1 MGNIDKDVAMAYCA
15 DDEEIFVEVL
25 EAYLEQGDDYKQ
37 KLASYRD
44 AKDWKNYAIIAHA
57 IKSTSLTIG
66 AQELSELAKSH
77 EFAGKA
83 DDEAAINA
91 TYDQFLALYDE
102 VLKEGAALIGA

>member
-1 MGNIDKDVAMAYCA
+1 MGNIDKDIAMAYCA

-25 EAYLEQGDDYKQ
+25 EAYLEQGDEYKE
-37 KLASYRD
+37 KLAAYRE

-57 IKSTSLTIG
+57 IKSTSMTIG

-83 DDEAAINA
+83 DDENTINA
-91 TYDQFLALYDE
+91 TYDRFISLYDE
-102 VLKEGAALIGA
+102 VLKEGMALIGA

>member
-15 DDEEIFVEVL
+15 DDEEIFQEVM
-25 EAYLEQGDDYKQ
+25 EAYVEQGDDYKQ
-37 KLASYRD
+37 KLAAYRD

-83 DDEAAINA
+83 EGESAINE
-91 TYDQFLALYDE
+91 TYDQFVELYDA
-102 VLKEGAALIGA
+102 VLKEGAELLGK